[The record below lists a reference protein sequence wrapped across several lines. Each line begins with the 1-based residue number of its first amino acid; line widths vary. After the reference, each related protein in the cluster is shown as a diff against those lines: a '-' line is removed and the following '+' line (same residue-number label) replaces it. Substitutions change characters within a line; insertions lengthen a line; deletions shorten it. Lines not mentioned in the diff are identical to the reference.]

1 MLRHLE
7 REYWRRIEKWKD
19 ISRWEWEDW
28 RWQIKNR
35 LKNLDE
41 IGQVLGKDLSS
52 LKKVEN
58 VFRTGTTPYYI
69 SLVEDFDNLEDP
81 ILKQVLPSCEEIDPF
96 IQSEGNFDP
105 FNEEVM
111 SPVPGLTHRYPDR
124 VLMRVTNFCSVYCRH
139 CMRKRIFLEEEKAR
153 TYQEYQRMFDYVRE
167 NKNIKEVII
176 SGGDPLTLPNRKIE
190 FILENL
196 QSIDHVDIIRIG
208 SREMVVNPYRFFDE
222 GLLEILER
230 NDKVWLVTHFNHPN
244 EVTDVVKKAVKTVLS
259 AGVPVLNQTVLLKG
273 INDSAEVMERLFR
286 SLLRV
291 KIKPYYLFYC
301 DPTKGVIHFRTQIKK
316 GVEILEKLRGRLSG
330 MGIPVYAVDLPG
342 GLGKVPLEPDY
353 IVEETD
359 SYLIFRNFEGKTVKF
374 NKCNFDIIENHTRKS
389 EDLCL

>member
-1 MLRHLE
+1 LRVLGKG
-7 REYWRRIEKWKD
+7 YWKSIYTWRD
-19 ISRWEWEDW
+19 IPDWEWEDW
-28 RWQIKNR
+28 RWQVKNR
-35 LKNLDE
+35 LRSLDE
-41 IGQVLGKDLSS
+41 IGQVLGKDLSF

-69 SLVEDFDNLEDP
+69 SLVEDFGNLEDP

-153 TYQEYQRMFDYVRE
+153 TYQEYRRMFDYVRE

-196 QSIDHVDIIRIG
+196 RSIDHLDITRIG

-222 GLLEILER
+222 GLLEILEKS
-230 NDKVWLVTHFNHPN
+230 DKVWLVTHFNHPN
-244 EVTDVVKKAVKTVLS
+244 EVTDVVKKAVKMVLS

-301 DPTKGVIHFRTQIKK
+301 DPTKGVMHFRTQIKK

-374 NKCNFDIIENHTRKS
+374 TKCNFDIIENHTRKS

>member
-1 MLRHLE
+1 MRNLPK
-7 REYWRRIEKWKD
+7 EYWKKIDKWKD

-41 IGQVLGKDLSS
+41 LSEVLKKDLSG
-52 LKKVEN
+52 LKGVEKV
-58 VFRTGTTPYYI
+58 FKIGTTPYYL
-69 SLVEDFDNLEDP
+69 SLVDNFSDQENP
-81 ILKQVLPSCEEIDPF
+81 ILKQILPSCDEIDPI
-96 IQSEGNFDP
+96 IQAEGNFDP

-124 VLMRVTNFCSVYCRH
+124 VLFRATNFCSVYCRH

-153 TYQEYQRMFDYVRE
+153 TYIEYEKMFEFIRK
-167 NKNIKEVII
+167 NPNIKEVII

-196 QSIDHVDIIRIG
+196 QKINHIQIIRIG
-208 SREMVVNPYRFFDE
+208 TRELVVNPYRFMDD

-230 NDKVWLVTHFNHPN
+230 NDKVWLITHFNHPL
-244 EVTDVVKKAVKTVLS
+244 EVTSIVRKAVKNIMST
-259 AGVPVLNQTVLLKG
+259 GTPVLNQTVLLKG
-273 INDSAEVMERLFR
+273 INDTPTIMEELMR
-286 SLLRV
+286 SLLTA

-316 GVEILEKLRGRLSG
+316 GIEILEHLRGRLSG
-330 MGIPVYAVDLPG
+330 IGIPIYAIDLPG
-342 GLGKVPLEPDY
+342 GLGKIPLQPNY
-353 IVEETD
+353 ILEETK
-359 SYLIFRNFEGKTVKF
+359 SYILFRNFEGKTVKF
-374 NKCNFDIIENHTRKS
+374 NKCNSDIINHHLKKS
-389 EDLCL
+389 EDICL

>member
-1 MLRHLE
+1 MRKLE
-7 REYWRRIEKWKD
+7 KEYWKRIKKWKD

-41 IGQVLGKDLSS
+41 IGQVLGKDLSF

-374 NKCNFDIIENHTRKS
+374 TKCNFDIIENHTRKS

>member
-330 MGIPVYAVDLPG
+330 MGIPVYA
-342 GLGKVPLEPDY
+342 
-353 IVEETD
+353 
-359 SYLIFRNFEGKTVKF
+359 
-374 NKCNFDIIENHTRKS
+374 
-389 EDLCL
+389 